1 MSAAIKRRRSLTVP
15 PEALPQASPSWQLPQ
30 GTPGLPRTALEAMQA
45 GPAELHQTAPQGPRQ
60 TLLEGPRQ
68 TAPTRH
74 HPWFNEATQP
84 TPLLHATQ
92 AHQSLT
98 PTALTQDA
106 RHSRNMAEQLYSQQ
120 QQQQQG
126 ISAFTGIQPRSGL
139 ESFIQMQQ
147 QQLRLQHV
155 QRMQQQQSVTAHP
168 SQPTAS
174 SASPE
179 AAHTSVPAASSPQ
192 LVIPS
197 GRQPAAMPLNFG
209 FPETRPYA
217 TQVQTAAGVEPES
230 VGTGRLTARVGAV
243 VNDAAPQSH
252 GTASLFTEE
261 TSLSPTPQSPGM
273 APTGHEVAQS
283 PVGNQA
289 AVGESNVPAG
299 GTGQQPPTEGKA
311 SD

>member
-30 GTPGLPRTALEAMQA
+30 GTPGLRRTALEAMQA
-45 GPAELHQTAPQGPRQ
+45 GPAELHQTAQGPRQ

-92 AHQSLT
+92 ARQSPT

-155 QRMQQQQSVTAHP
+155 QRMQQQQQQSVTAHP
-168 SQPTAS
+168 SQPTAR

-179 AAHTSVPAASSPQ
+179 AAHTSVPAGSSPQ

-197 GRQPAAMPLNFG
+197 GRQPAAMPLNIG

-217 TQVQTAAGVEPES
+217 TQVQTAAGSEPES
-230 VGTGRLTARVGAV
+230 VGTGRLTARVG
-243 VNDAAPQSH
+243 VNDAAPQYH
-252 GTASLFTEE
+252 GTASLFTEG

-289 AVGESNVPAG
+289 AVDESDVPAG
-299 GTGQQPPTEGKA
+299 GTGQQPLTEGKA